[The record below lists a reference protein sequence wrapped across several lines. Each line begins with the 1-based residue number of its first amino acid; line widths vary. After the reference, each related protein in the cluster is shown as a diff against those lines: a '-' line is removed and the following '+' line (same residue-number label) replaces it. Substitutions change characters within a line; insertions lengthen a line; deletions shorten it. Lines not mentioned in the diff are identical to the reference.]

1 MSPPCRTVPD
11 KLLDLDDRLWDRDN
25 QRVSEAQQE
34 HRPAVSAELADQQTP
49 TELKATLHAA
59 LKVLHGPNAQLP
71 EVARVRAYAS
81 DAESPI
87 EDLAV
92 RAVSD
97 LLEALLMW
105 PASYQRIM

>member
-1 MSPPCRTVPD
+1 VSPPCRTVPD

-25 QRVSEAQQE
+25 QRVHEAQQE
-34 HRPAVSAELADQQTP
+34 RRPAAELANQQTP

-59 LKVLHGPNAQLP
+59 LKVLHGPTAQLS

-97 LLEALLMW
+97 LLGALLMW